1 MISTFVITDCMK
13 KDVIIKPSWHVHMA
27 YFLKIII
34 TQRPYT
40 QFSLFD
46 GYLVKKTDFECVLT
60 REECVVVKLLFNRV
74 GQQACKCFG
83 AF

>member
-40 QFSLFD
+40 QFGLFD
-46 GYLVKKTDFECVLT
+46 GYLVKKQILNVYLLARNASLSNFCLT
-60 REECVVVKLLFNRV
+60 V
-74 GQQACKCFG
+74 
-83 AF
+83 